1 MRKRLILVA
10 AIAAIALVA
19 AACTSNDS
27 SSSSGAP
34 SSGGAPI
41 DITMWHGYGKVI
53 DNQGQSNYEAKS
65 LTDLVDQYN
74 AINTGVHVTLDYIGT
89 NDNAYNKLTVAL
101 QGGWQPDIT
110 YQYGTSMAALAQTPY
125 IMNLTDR
132 VQDPGFN
139 WNDFSEG
146 ARAAATVEGQVYG
159 VPALIDNLAIVY
171 DEDLFQAAGVDEPT
185 ADWTWDDFRAAAKAL
200 TDPSKQQYGF
210 AFPIDSSE
218 DTVWHYDAMLW
229 EAGGD
234 ILNAD
239 NTQAAFNSPAGVE
252 ALTTLQQMAVT
263 DKSVFLDQQN
273 VGKIDDLFNAEGKIV
288 MDVTGPWA
296 LSRLSRHQ
304 LRRPDHADVR
314 WGLAH
319 HDRRPRH
326 VGDVRQRRRKGDAGP
341 GSSPLPV
348 PVRCPQCQC
357 LSSRPIPA
365 PVPTP
370 VEPVPT
376 AAPTPAVPPLPVPV
390 AVPAVPVPVEPP
402 IPAPVP
408 TPVDPAP
415 TAAPT
420 PAVPPLPVPVAVPA
434 VPVPV
439 EPVPVPVPV
448 AEPAVPVPVAPWPP
462 FDPSPVPTPTASP
475 WPCPCPPT
483 AVPTPTPTP
492 SPCPCP

>member
-1 MRKRLILVA
+1 MKKRVILVA

-27 SSSSGAP
+27 SSSGSPG
-34 SSGGAPI
+34 SSGAPI

-53 DNQGQSNYEAKS
+53 DNQGQTNYEAKS

-74 AINTGVHVTLDYIGT
+74 AMNTGVHVTLDYIGT
-89 NDNAYNKLTVAL
+89 NDNAYNKLSVAL
-101 QGGWQPDIT
+101 NGGLQPDIT
-110 YQYGTSMAALAQTPY
+110 YQYGTSMAALATAPS

-146 ARAAATVEGQVYG
+146 ARAAATVDGQVFG

-171 DEDLFQAAGVDEPT
+171 NKDLFQAAGVDEPT

-239 NTQAAFNSPAGVE
+239 NTQAAFNSPAGVQ

-273 VGKIDDLFNAEGKIV
+273 VGKIDDLFNAGKIA

-296 LSRLSRHQ
+296 LSGY
-304 LRRPDHADVR
+304 PDINYGVQIMPMFDGGSHTTIAGPDMWVMF
-314 WGLAH
+314 
-319 HDRRPRH
+319 DN
-326 VGDVRQRRRKGDAGP
+326 GDGRGDAAW
-341 GSSPLPV
+341 
-348 PVRCPQCQC
+348 QFMQWF
-357 LSSRPIPA
+357 
-365 PVPTP
+365 
-370 VEPVPT
+370 T
-376 AAPTPAVPPLPVPV
+376 AAEQVKEDSMTSGHLPIRNSVVDEPGFLKEFDAKFPGEGLFAENLQNVTKARPV
-390 AVPAVPVPVEPP
+390 ITSYEQVSTIMGAAIVE
-402 IPAPVP
+402 VM
-408 TPVDPAP
+408 
-415 TAAPT
+415 
-420 PAVPPLPVPVAVPA
+420 LGQ
-434 VPVPV
+434 
-439 EPVPVPVPV
+439 
-448 AEPAVPVPVAPWPP
+448 AEPQAALDDAAQQVN
-462 FDPSPVPTPTASP
+462 TAL
-475 WPCPCPPT
+475 
-483 AVPTPTPTP
+483 AGG
-492 SPCPCP
+492 